1 MTEENP
7 LIRQVDQ
14 FILEQIDTVPHL
26 EALLLVWNRR
36 RRAWSITEM
45 ASALYVPKDLAAR
58 ILRDLEER
66 GLLEETPPASGQF
79 TYHSASP
86 DQDNLISQVD
96 ATYRHDLIRISR
108 MLHAK
113 APSSLRDFARAFRFT
128 KEKEKE

>member
-26 EALLLVWNRR
+26 EALLLVWNHRPK
-36 RRAWSITEM
+36 AWSISEM

-58 ILRDLEER
+58 ILRDLAQR
-66 GLLEETPPASGQF
+66 GLVQEIPPDTGQF
-79 TYHSASP
+79 AYHSASLN
-86 DQDNLISQVD
+86 QDTLISQVD
-96 ATYRHDLIRISR
+96 ATYRRELIRISR

-128 KEKEKE
+128 KEKQ

>member
-7 LIRQVDQ
+7 LVRQVDQ

-36 RRAWSITEM
+36 PKAWSITEM
-45 ASALYVPKDLAAR
+45 ASALYVPKDLAGR
-58 ILRDLEER
+58 VLRDLAVR
-66 GLLEETPPASGQF
+66 GLLQETPSHTGQF
-79 TYHSASP
+79 AYHSASP
-86 DQDNLISQVD
+86 DQDKLISQVEM
-96 ATYRHDLIRISR
+96 TYRHELIRISR

-128 KEKEKE
+128 KDKEKE